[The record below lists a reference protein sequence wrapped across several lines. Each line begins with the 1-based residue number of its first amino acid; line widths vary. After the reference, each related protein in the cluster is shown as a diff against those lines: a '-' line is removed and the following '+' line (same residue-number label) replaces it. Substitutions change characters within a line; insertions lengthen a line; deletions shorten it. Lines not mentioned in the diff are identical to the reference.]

1 MYAFTSAFVFVLFPI
16 CILQCK
22 ILINEY
28 MKWSNKLN
36 RLRNQYISTW
46 TEIFFFIF
54 YVKFYEIIFCS
65 FFICVFDRGSAQP
78 LVSGQETDTEN
89 ITVPKLLQQYS
100 D

>member
-36 RLRNQYISTW
+36 RLRNQYIST
-46 TEIFFFIF
+46 
-54 YVKFYEIIFCS
+54 
-65 FFICVFDRGSAQP
+65 
-78 LVSGQETDTEN
+78 
-89 ITVPKLLQQYS
+89 
-100 D
+100 